1 MNFAWTCLI
10 AEHGLMFPRFV
21 PLVKGT
27 NEQLMS
33 GDSRILRR
41 TKVQGSQRPVI
52 SGMRSPTNSRV
63 GLASGKGQR
72 TRGNSGSGIRDSHYT
87 AVICAGR
94 AIARARSTKRG
105 PKHLSGAPGRTR
117 QQSSLES
124 TSESTSLS
132 RHGHAR
138 ARMYRTCPEG
148 PANASWRGIRA
159 IMPLRYGSFRGTCE
173 KE

>member
-72 TRGNSGSGIRDSHYT
+72 TRGNSGSGPGIRDSHYT

-94 AIARARSTKRG
+94 AIARAQHKTWAQTSVRRAGSNTATIFIGEYKREYFTFA
-105 PKHLSGAPGRTR
+105 S
-117 QQSSLES
+117 
-124 TSESTSLS
+124 
-132 RHGHAR
+132 
-138 ARMYRTCPEG
+138 RTCP
-148 PANASWRGIRA
+148 RA
-159 IMPLRYGSFRGTCE
+159 HV
-173 KE
+173 